1 MSANITALT
10 AEGFLTGVFDV
21 LDAMTN
27 RTFSFKLNKAGAA
40 DASFL
45 TSTLERLPLMVRGRL
60 NRGGAVGLMFSVA
73 DAARLAAL
81 IDGKEETAA
90 AADDQAVLAVMGE
103 IAGPCL
109 GAGVT
114 HLMEKGGQTPEQPE
128 AVSAELAT
136 PQMVADLLGFFV
148 NPPKA
153 VSFAYSAGTLQGAA
167 CLLLG
172 PEIEQL
178 APLEALKDQA
188 NAAAAPEP
196 DLSEAEVSD
205 ILKGFD
211 KPGAAPAR
219 PNGSGAASPA
229 LAARAPSNLDM
240 VLDIRLVA
248 TARLGRV
255 EMAIGDI
262 LALGPG
268 SIIDVGRLVDEP
280 VELLVNNKL
289 IARGDVVVVDEKF
302 GLRITE
308 IISPKERIESMH

>member
-1 MSANITALT
+1 MSANISALT
-10 AEGFLTGVFDV
+10 AEGFLNGVFEV
-21 LDAMTN
+21 LDAMTG
-27 RTFSFKLNKAGAA
+27 RTFSFKLGGVAAA
-40 DASFL
+40 DSAFLASGL
-45 TSTLERLPLMVRGRL
+45 PRLPVLFRGRL
-60 NRGGAVGLMFSVA
+60 KNGGAVGLMFSVT
-73 DAARLAAL
+73 DAARLASL
-81 IDGKEETAA
+81 IEGKEETAA
-90 AADDQAVLAVMGE
+90 SADDQAVLAVMRE
-103 IAGPCL
+103 IASPCF

-114 HLMEKGGQTPEQPE
+114 RLMEKGGHTPEQPE
-128 AVSAELAT
+128 AVSVDLAT
-136 PQMVADLLGFFV
+136 AQMAADVLAFFT

-153 VSFAYSAGTLQGAA
+153 VTFTYSAGALEGTA
-167 CLLLG
+167 CILVG

-178 APLEALKDQA
+178 APTEAMKDRA
-188 NAAAAPEP
+188 DSLAAPEP
-196 DLSEAEVSD
+196 DLSAAEVND
-205 ILKGFD
+205 ILSSFD
-211 KPGAAPAR
+211 KPAASAVRPDGNGAPA
-219 PNGSGAASPA
+219 PA
-229 LAARAPSNLDM
+229 HAARAPSNIDM

-308 IISPKERIESMH
+308 IVSPKERIESLH